1 MRRALLF
8 AFPLGLWACDG
19 AGRRD
24 KDAPVDSAAPDETC
38 ESPAPGPRLLRR
50 LTHAEYDRSVTDLL
64 GQPSTRGQGFA
75 ADDVVGGLMNNAG
88 ALDVSSLLADQV
100 RAAAEAAA
108 GEADLSLLVPC
119 DPEAIGKTACATL
132 FIEDFGLR
140 AFRRP
145 LTQDDL
151 DRYLSLWESVARE
164 DGFDAGARWVITA
177 MLQSPHFLYR
187 MELGAKGGDGL
198 YHLTGWERATA
209 LSYLLWGTTPDDE
222 LLDAAASG
230 ALDTDAGLAAQAERL
245 AADPRAQEVIAEFF
259 EDWLDLDR
267 LPIVSRDTT
276 EYPELTETVR
286 AEMAGE
292 TRRLV
297 NDLAAS
303 GATISALLLARH
315 SFMTD
320 SLAAYYGVT
329 PGAGEA
335 DAEGF
340 RRVSLDGERY
350 GGLLSQGSVLTTW
363 ALSASSSPVHR
374 GLLVR
379 EHLLC
384 QDLPPPPSNLNTS
397 PPPVDP
403 SLSTRERYA
412 THATEPV
419 CQSCHR
425 LIDPIGFGFEA
436 YDGVGRWRSMDGEHP
451 IDATGWIESSP
462 ATDGEFDGLME
473 LSALLATS
481 PDVQRCYSRVWFS
494 FAAGLYEE
502 PSLTCEAEA
511 VADAYAPGALP
522 LTGPQAALL
531 VSPHLDLRAGEA
543 STELDTP
550 ALGERLPLDE
560 LPEDTGDWGE
570 PSSSE
575 GNVDFELVISS
586 DWTSG
591 YCADL
596 TVTNNSDLRVSWEVR
611 TRLSGT
617 PYTVW
622 SSRYSEEADGTD
634 VFVGESWNSE
644 LDPGASTV
652 AGFCA
657 NR

>member
-1 MRRALLF
+1 VKRLLF
-8 AFPLGLWACDG
+8 LSLPLGLWACDG
-19 AGRRD
+19 GGRRN
-24 KDAPVDSAAPDETC
+24 KDDVVDSALVDETC

-50 LTHAEYDRSVTDLL
+50 LTHDEYDRSVTDLL
-64 GQPSTRGQGFA
+64 GQTSSRGQGFA

-88 ALDVSSLLADQV
+88 ALDVSSLLADQL

-108 GEADLSLLVPC
+108 GEADLTLLVPC
-119 DPEAIGKTACATL
+119 DPAELGNTACATV
-132 FIEDFGLR
+132 FIEDLGLR

-151 DRYLSLWESVARE
+151 NRYLSLWESVARD

-187 MELGAKGGDGL
+187 MELGAKGDDGL

-209 LSYLLWGTTPDDE
+209 LSYLFWGTTPDTE

-230 ALDTDAGLAAQAERL
+230 ALDTDEGLRKQADRL
-245 AADPRAQEVIAEFF
+245 AADPRAETVIAAFF

-267 LPIVSRDTT
+267 LAIVSRDTT
-276 EYPELTETVR
+276 EYPELTATVR
-286 AEMAGE
+286 EAMAGE

-303 GATISALLLARH
+303 GATISDLLLARH
-315 SFMTD
+315 SFITD
-320 SLAAYYGVT
+320 SLAAYYGVS

-340 RRVSLDGERY
+340 RKVTLDGEKY
-350 GGLLSQGSVLTTW
+350 GGLLSQGAVLTTW

-403 SLSTRERYA
+403 TLSTRERYA

-425 LIDPIGFGFEA
+425 LIDPIGFGFES

-451 IDATGWIESSP
+451 VDATGWIEGSQES
-462 ATDGEFDGLME
+462 DGEFDGLME

-494 FAAGLYEE
+494 YAAGLYEE
-502 PSLTCEAEA
+502 DSLTCDADAVAEA
-511 VADAYAPGALP
+511 FAPGGMP
-522 LTGPQAALL
+522 LTGPQEALL
-531 VSPHLDLRAGEA
+531 VSQHLSVRAGEA
-543 STELDTP
+543 TTELDTP
-550 ALGERLPLDE
+550 ALGDRLPLDE

-570 PSSSE
+570 ASAAE
-575 GNVDFELVISS
+575 GNVDFEIVISS
-586 DWTSG
+586 DWTAG

-596 TVTNNSDLRVSWEVR
+596 YVTNNSETRVSWEVR

-622 SSRYSEEADGTD
+622 SSQYSEEADGTD
-634 VFVGESWNSE
+634 VFIGESWNNT
-644 LDPGASTV
+644 LDPGGSTQ